1 MKWGVAWRNVK
12 RYVKHDLKEIAFP
25 SSLPDPPHVKAKPKP
40 RKLTFKDYVYIVRT
54 AAGLHAKSF
63 TREGL
68 TKEDW
73 KKAGLEEQEDPEVA
87 DKKKEAAEPS
97 SMEELALAARAGAEH
112 IKPALQRIYMT
123 RASAYRDALKSF
135 VEGYQEGI
143 AEVMA
148 KKSQEEAAVSGQR
161 SKEADGQSTRPSP
174 AEEPRKDKMPF

>member
-87 DKKKEAAEPS
+87 VKKKEAAEPS
-97 SMEELALAARAGAEH
+97 SMEELGKQTLVLLMNACSVILSLVIE
-112 IKPALQRIYMT
+112 QCRILDV
-123 RASAYRDALKSF
+123 R
-135 VEGYQEGI
+135 
-143 AEVMA
+143 
-148 KKSQEEAAVSGQR
+148 VSIH
-161 SKEADGQSTRPSP
+161 
-174 AEEPRKDKMPF
+174 